1 MGIWSRVCSCV
12 SSVASFAVNVVS
24 SAVSKAKE
32 VVGKAIGFM
41 AEKAEGFV
49 GKVSQMWERIKPHIS
64 TGRKILQVLSGMITL
79 PWIKAALVGLDRALA
94 WLEKADKHPL
104 VKKLQK
110 AFEWVIAWCKD
121 AHQKQLDNEALE
133 EARRH
138 AKAMQEASGE
148 LHGTEKQAVEAIA
161 LINEYMIAKAEVDI
175 AVKGDT
181 LKDFEYFL
189 RLRAVQ
195 KLLAYYETRMQAV
208 QTVSDVDE
216 DMHFM
221 VYAANALIQQ
231 NAEFSDADT
240 MRLDEMTHRL
250 FGKPIIPFVFEEMI
264 VAWEKSRQVLEEE
277 WEKKNSTLAK
287 ERLLHNR
294 LVRAQKYEEL
304 EPAEISVLN
313 DLAITLPRD
322 TVALEQLG
330 DDLLARRNYVNAAE
344 GFLQMLEKDEQQ
356 LIAEGKEYLLE
367 QGSMVG
373 TLLIDCSQNDRAWAS
388 LSAEEQSLI
397 NDFANIFGA
406 DCQKRTET
414 GLLVEVMA

>member
-1 MGIWSRVCSCV
+1 
-12 SSVASFAVNVVS
+12 
-24 SAVSKAKE
+24 
-32 VVGKAIGFM
+32 
-41 AEKAEGFV
+41 
-49 GKVSQMWERIKPHIS
+49 
-64 TGRKILQVLSGMITL
+64 
-79 PWIKAALVGLDRALA
+79 
-94 WLEKADKHPL
+94 
-104 VKKLQK
+104 
-110 AFEWVIAWCKD
+110 
-121 AHQKQLDNEALE
+121 
-133 EARRH
+133 
-138 AKAMQEASGE
+138 
-148 LHGTEKQAVEAIA
+148 
-161 LINEYMIAKAEVDI
+161 
-175 AVKGDT
+175 
-181 LKDFEYFL
+181 
-189 RLRAVQ
+189 
-195 KLLAYYETRMQAV
+195 MQAV